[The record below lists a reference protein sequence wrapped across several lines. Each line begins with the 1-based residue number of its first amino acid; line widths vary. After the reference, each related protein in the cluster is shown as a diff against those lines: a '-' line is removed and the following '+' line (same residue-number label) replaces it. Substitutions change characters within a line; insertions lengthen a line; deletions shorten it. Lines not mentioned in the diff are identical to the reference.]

1 MTSRSL
7 LGDKNQKKH
16 IILTLT
22 NYGNKGST
30 MQQEV
35 FLNLKKIPFFSD
47 LPDEELNS
55 LAAKAK
61 SVNFSKQAIIITEG
75 DVTSSLY
82 IILSGKVR
90 VFSSDEKSKEVTLMI
105 QESGSYFGELALL
118 GDEPRSASVETLEK
132 TACGIISKD
141 DFKYWLASHP
151 DVAIGL
157 LRVLAK
163 KIRQLTEK
171 VKQMALSNVYERTIK
186 VLQDMATQEGD
197 IFVIHNRPSQQ
208 ELANM
213 VGSSR
218 EMINKIMKELTI
230 GGYMVIKDKTLKI
243 EKKLPLSW

>member
-1 MTSRSL
+1 
-7 LGDKNQKKH
+7 
-16 IILTLT
+16 
-22 NYGNKGST
+22 

-35 FLNLKKIPFFSD
+35 FLGLKKIPFLST
-47 LPDEELNS
+47 LPNEALTA

-61 SVNFSKQAIIITEG
+61 SVKFPKQAAIISEG
-75 DVTSSLY
+75 DETSSLY

-90 VFSSDEKSKEVTLMI
+90 VFSSDEKSKEVTLLI

-132 TACGIISKD
+132 TVCGIISKN

-157 LRVLAK
+157 LRDLSEKV
-163 KIRQLTEK
+163 RHLTEK

-186 VLQDMATQEGD
+186 VLQDMANKEGD
-197 IFVIHNRPSQQ
+197 IFVIHNRPTQQ

-213 VGSSR
+213 IGSSR
-218 EMINKIMKELTI
+218 EMVNKIMKELTK
-230 GGYMVIKDKTLKI
+230 GGYVVIKDKTLRI
-243 EKKLPLSW
+243 ENKLPASW